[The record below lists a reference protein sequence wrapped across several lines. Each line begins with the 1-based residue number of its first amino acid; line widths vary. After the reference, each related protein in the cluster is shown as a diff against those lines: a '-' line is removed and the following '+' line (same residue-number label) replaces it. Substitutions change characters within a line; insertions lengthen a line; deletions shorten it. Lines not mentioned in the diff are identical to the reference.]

1 MTPMLAPSTMNAMW
15 RLNEA
20 AAIEAL
26 QQPQSLFLE
35 RLQHCDYQFDVRK
48 AKKILAFALGISA
61 GQAIEQYSYQWF
73 MTRFDD
79 FVYLDRIVVDAS
91 LRRSGLGA
99 GLLASCLA
107 KAQEDKHLSLVCQV
121 HDRPNNAQGHAFVQ
135 RMGFHAIES
144 VMLPSREI
152 VTMYQ
157 RSIAI
162 ATP

>member
-1 MTPMLAPSTMNAMW
+1 MLESSVMKAMW
-15 RLNEA
+15 HLNEN

-26 QQPQSLFLE
+26 QQTKSQFLE
-35 RLQHCDYQFDVRK
+35 RLEFCDHHFLVGTASK
-48 AKKILAFALGISA
+48 VSAFALGMSA
-61 GQAIEQYSYQWF
+61 GLAIEQFSYQWF

-79 FVYLDRIVVDAS
+79 FVYLDRVIVDVP
-91 LRRSGLGA
+91 LRRQGVGA
-99 GLLASCLA
+99 GLLDQCVKSAQA
-107 KAQEDKHLSLVCQV
+107 KSQTSLVCQV
-121 HDRPNNAQGHAFVQ
+121 HDRPSNAEGHSFVQ
-135 RMGFHAIES
+135 HMGFHAIES